1 MSLLGEPIDQIF
13 KKISHLNEPGSGH
26 KAQTGHNQNQNNNQ
40 NLDLNQATNVVSNQL
55 HDSKGIMKDK
65 VL

>member
-1 MSLLGEPIDQIF
+1 MSLLGEPIEQIF

-26 KAQTGHNQNQNNNQ
+26 KAQNQNNNQNQ

-55 HDSKGIMKDK
+55 HDSKGIIKY
-65 VL
+65 